1 MAHMIDGPMSTCGNG
16 LHWQRATDEP
26 VFHYV
31 EPDGNHGI
39 AGLGTAK
46 AWARGMR
53 EDGIPLAETVHDL
66 YVLLPGSREM
76 IRCTLVVADGDEGPE
91 LEVEALRATALTSNT
106 VYTCKL

>member
-1 MAHMIDGPMSTCGNG
+1 MARIPDGPMSACGNG
-16 LHWQRATDEP
+16 LHWQRAADEP

-31 EPDGNHGI
+31 EPDGSHGI
-39 AGLGTAK
+39 AKLGTAR

-66 YVLLPGSREM
+66 YVLLPGSREL
-76 IRCTLVVADGDEGPE
+76 IRCTLVVADGDDGPE
-91 LEVEALRATALTSNT
+91 LEVEALRSTVLASNT

>member
-1 MAHMIDGPMSTCGNG
+1 MTHMIDGPMSACGGG
-16 LHWQRATDEP
+16 LHWQRAADEP

-46 AWARGMR
+46 TWARGMR
-53 EDGIPLAETVHDL
+53 EDGIPLSEVVHDL
-66 YVLLPGSREM
+66 YVLLPGAREM
-76 IRCTLVVADGDEGPE
+76 IRVTLTVVDGKDGDE
-91 LEVEALRATALTSNT
+91 LEVEALRPTVLDSNV